1 MRKLSR
7 FMIFLLFAS
16 LLISGFGSMAPDD
29 ATAADAYYTV
39 NVDARRDQI
48 KSRYEEI
55 NSNIGRYKKIK
66 GYPSYIEDNNGFS
79 SWYDKENITSWVD
92 NNGVLVKSIVKVPD
106 RDLTVEVYHERLSN
120 TGLSKNSAY
129 LEDTVIFA
137 FAYDNNGNEYR
148 IYFDNSS
155 YRIIR
160 YIDNYKNK
168 HDFPEGLN
176 YKEFT
181 TEYYESS
188 DNATYQIISAVS
200 PGWWTAYEYEGG

>member
-16 LLISGFGSMAPDD
+16 LLMAGSGSLAPDD
-29 ATAADAYYTV
+29 ADAADAYYTV
-39 NVDARRDQI
+39 NVDARREHI

-66 GYPSYIEDNNGFS
+66 GYPSYIEQNGGLSSDYDRDNV
-79 SWYDKENITSWVD
+79 TSWVD
-92 NNGVLVKSIVKVPD
+92 NNGVLVKSIVKVPGK
-106 RDLTVEVYHERLSN
+106 DLTVEVYHERLCK
-120 TGLSKNSAY
+120 TGLTKNSAY
-129 LEDTVIFA
+129 LEDTVIYV
-137 FAYDNNGNEYR
+137 FAYDNNGNEHR
-148 IYFDNSS
+148 IYFDNGS

-176 YKEFT
+176 YR
-181 TEYYESS
+181 EYTAEYNESS
-188 DNATYQIISAVS
+188 DYVAEQIITAVF
-200 PGWWTAYEYEGG
+200 PGWQTDYEDEG

>member
-16 LLISGFGSMAPDD
+16 LLMAGSGSLAPDD
-29 ATAADAYYTV
+29 ADAADAYYTV
-39 NVDARRDQI
+39 NVDARREHI

-66 GYPSYIEDNNGFS
+66 GYPSYIEQNGGLSSDYDRDNV
-79 SWYDKENITSWVD
+79 TSWVD
-92 NNGVLVKSIVKVPD
+92 NNGVLVKSIVKVPG
-106 RDLTVEVYHERLSN
+106 RDLTVEVYHERLCK
-120 TGLSKNSAY
+120 TGLTKNSAY
-129 LEDTVIFA
+129 LEDTVIYV
-137 FAYDNNGNEYR
+137 FAYDNNGNEHR
-148 IYFDNSS
+148 IYFDNGS

-176 YKEFT
+176 YR
-181 TEYYESS
+181 EYTAEYNESS
-188 DNATYQIISAVS
+188 DYVAEQIITAVF
-200 PGWWTAYEYEGG
+200 PGWQTDYEDEG

>member
-16 LLISGFGSMAPDD
+16 LLMAGSGSLAPDD
-29 ATAADAYYTV
+29 ADAADAYYTV
-39 NVDARRDQI
+39 NVDARREHI

-66 GYPSYIEDNNGFS
+66 GYPSYIEQNGGLSSDYDRDNV
-79 SWYDKENITSWVD
+79 TSWVD
-92 NNGVLVKSIVKVPD
+92 NNGVLVKSIVKVPG
-106 RDLTVEVYHERLSN
+106 RDLTVEVYHERLCR
-120 TGLSKNSAY
+120 TGLTKNSAY
-129 LEDTVIFA
+129 LEDTVIYV
-137 FAYDNNGNEYR
+137 FAYDNNGNEHR
-148 IYFDNSS
+148 IYFDNGS

-176 YKEFT
+176 YR
-181 TEYYESS
+181 EYTAEYNESS
-188 DNATYQIISAVS
+188 DYVAEQIITAVF
-200 PGWWTAYEYEGG
+200 PGWQTDYEDEG

>member
-16 LLISGFGSMAPDD
+16 LLMAGSGSLAPDD
-29 ATAADAYYTV
+29 ADAADAYYTV
-39 NVDARRDQI
+39 TVDARREHI

-66 GYPSYIEDNNGFS
+66 GYPSYIEQNGGLSSDYDRDNV
-79 SWYDKENITSWVD
+79 TSWVD
-92 NNGVLVKSIVKVPD
+92 NNGVLVKSIVKVPG
-106 RDLTVEVYHERLSN
+106 RDLTVEVYHERLCK
-120 TGLSKNSAY
+120 TGLTKNSAY
-129 LEDTVIFA
+129 LEDTVIYV
-137 FAYDNNGNEYR
+137 FAYDNNGNEHR
-148 IYFDNSS
+148 IYFDNGS

-176 YKEFT
+176 YR
-181 TEYYESS
+181 EYTAEYNESS
-188 DNATYQIISAVS
+188 DYVAEQIITAVF
-200 PGWWTAYEYEGG
+200 PGWQTDYEDEG

>member
-16 LLISGFGSMAPDD
+16 LLMAGSGSLAPDD
-29 ATAADAYYTV
+29 ADAADAYYTV
-39 NVDARRDQI
+39 NVDARREHI

-66 GYPSYIEDNNGFS
+66 GYPSYIEQNGGLASDYDRDNV
-79 SWYDKENITSWVD
+79 TSWVD
-92 NNGVLVKSIVKVPD
+92 NNGVLVKSIVKVPG
-106 RDLTVEVYHERLSN
+106 RDLTVEVYHERLCK
-120 TGLSKNSAY
+120 TGLTKNSAY
-129 LEDTVIFA
+129 LEDTVIYV
-137 FAYDNNGNEYR
+137 FAYDNNGNEHR
-148 IYFDNSS
+148 IYFDNGS

-176 YKEFT
+176 YR
-181 TEYYESS
+181 EYTAEYNESS
-188 DNATYQIISAVS
+188 DYVAEQIITAVF
-200 PGWWTAYEYEGG
+200 PGWQTDYEDEG

>member
-16 LLISGFGSMAPDD
+16 LLMAGSGSLAPDD
-29 ATAADAYYTV
+29 ADAADAYYTV
-39 NVDARRDQI
+39 NVDARREHI

-66 GYPSYIEDNNGFS
+66 GYPSYIEQNGGLSSDYDRDNV
-79 SWYDKENITSWVD
+79 TSWVD
-92 NNGVLVKSIVKVPD
+92 NNGVLVKSIVKVPG
-106 RDLTVEVYHERLSN
+106 RDLTVEVYHERLCK
-120 TGLSKNSAY
+120 TGLTKNSAY
-129 LEDTVIFA
+129 LEDTVIYV
-137 FAYDNNGNEYR
+137 FAYDNNGNEHR
-148 IYFDNSS
+148 IYFDNGS

-176 YKEFT
+176 FR
-181 TEYYESS
+181 EYTAEYNESS
-188 DNATYQIISAVS
+188 DYVAEQIITAVF
-200 PGWWTAYEYEGG
+200 PGWQTDYEDEG